1 MERPAR
7 PAARQGA
14 HAVRRLRKFRA
25 AARAACTVGAA
36 ALAGCASMGMP
47 PGGPVDKRPP
57 VLLFVLPDTGTVN
70 ARMRE
75 VQFRFDKVISE
86 RPRGA
91 QSLAQIVVVSPS
103 EGPVIV
109 DWRRRELAIRP
120 RRGWRANTAYT
131 VTILPGLVDLN
142 GNATTKPLHT
152 EFSTGSV
159 IPGGVVR
166 GVVFDW
172 VAQRVVSGARIEA
185 MIGSDTVLKYL
196 AAADSAGRF
205 ALPSLPPATLL
216 VRVFFD
222 QNNNLALDRRE
233 PWDSARVVLSDSVR
247 HDFYVFVHDSI
258 GPHPAVT
265 ATDSVTLR
273 VKFDRPL
280 MPGARLD
287 SSKFVVRRT
296 TDSLETPVR
305 RAWPASEYDSLAAV
319 RKRFT
324 ADSVA
329 KADTSAA
336 ARAARA
342 KTDSVRA
349 AVLRDSISNAQ
360 IASIRAA
367 RDTAKV
373 EPLPKPARPAPLS
386 EYVLE
391 LAAPL
396 VSGAG
401 MRLEVRDAVGL
412 SGAVRASPNQT
423 LFLWRRPEPKD
434 STAAKGLPAKKP

>member
-1 MERPAR
+1 
-7 PAARQGA
+7 
-14 HAVRRLRKFRA
+14 
-25 AARAACTVGAA
+25 
-36 ALAGCASMGMP
+36 MGMP
-47 PGGPVDKRPP
+47 PGGPLDKRPP

-91 QSLAQIVVVSPS
+91 QALERIVVISPS
-103 EGPVIV
+103 DGPAIV
-109 DWRRRELAIRP
+109 DWRRRDLAIRP

-131 VTILPGLVDLN
+131 VTILPGLTDLN

-172 VAQRVVSGARIEA
+172 IAQRVVSGARIEA
-185 MIGSDTVLKYL
+185 MIGSDTILKYL
-196 AAADSAGRF
+196 AVADSAGRF
-205 ALPSLPPATLL
+205 ALPSLPPSTML
-216 VRVFFD
+216 VRAFFD

-233 PWDSARVVLSDSVR
+233 PWDSTRVVLSDSAR

-258 GPHPAVT
+258 GPHPTVT
-265 ATDSVTLR
+265 PTDSVTLR

-280 MPGARLD
+280 LPGAGLD
-287 SSKFVVRRT
+287 SSKFVLRRAV
-296 TDSLETPVR
+296 DSSEVSVR
-305 RAWPASEYDSLAAV
+305 RAWPASEYDSVAAV
-319 RKRFT
+319 RKRVA
-324 ADSVA
+324 ADSA
-329 KADTSAA
+329 ARADTSEA
-336 ARAARA
+336 ARRVRA
-342 KTDSVRA
+342 KADSVRA
-349 AVLRDSISNAQ
+349 VALRDSTSNAQ

-367 RDTAKV
+367 RDSSKIV
-373 EPLPKPARPAPLS
+373 PLPKPARPAPIS

-434 STAAKGLPAKKP
+434 STAAKGPPVKKP

>member
-86 RPRGA
+86 RPRGT

-287 SSKFVVRRT
+287 SSKFVLRRT
-296 TDSLETPVR
+296 TDSSETPVR

-349 AVLRDSISNAQ
+349 AVLRDSLSNAQ

-412 SGAVRASPNQT
+412 SGAVRASPNQV

-434 STAAKGLPAKKP
+434 STAAKGPPAKKP

>member
-1 MERPAR
+1 
-7 PAARQGA
+7 
-14 HAVRRLRKFRA
+14 LRKVRDA
-25 AARAACTVGAA
+25 ALVACALGAS

-47 PGGPVDKRPP
+47 PGGPIDRRPP
-57 VLLFVLPDTGTVN
+57 VLLGVLPDTGTVN
-70 ARMRE
+70 ARIRE
-75 VQFRFDKVISE
+75 VRFRFDKVISE

-91 QSLAQIVVVSPS
+91 QSLAQIIVVSPS

-159 IPGGVVR
+159 IPGGAVR

-185 MIGSDTVLKYL
+185 MIGSDTILRYIS
-196 AAADSAGRF
+196 AADSAGRF
-205 ALPSLPPATLL
+205 ALTSLPPATLL
-216 VRVFFD
+216 VRAFFD
-222 QNNNLALDRRE
+222 QNTNQTLDRRE
-233 PWDSARVVLSDSVR
+233 PWDSVRVVLSDSAR
-247 HDFYVFVHDSI
+247 QDFYVFVHDSI
-258 GPHPAVT
+258 GPHPTVT
-265 ATDSVTLR
+265 PADSVTLR

-280 MPGARLD
+280 LPGARLD
-287 SSKFVVRRT
+287 SSKFVLRRV
-296 TDSLETPVR
+296 TDSSESPVR
-305 RAWPASEYDSLAAV
+305 HAWPASEYDSLAAV

-324 ADSVA
+324 ADSIA
-329 KADTSAA
+329 KADTSPAG
-336 ARAARA
+336 RAARTKA
-342 KTDSVRA
+342 DSARA
-349 AVLRDSISNAQ
+349 VALRDSISNAQ

-367 RDTAKV
+367 RDSTKV

-391 LAAPL
+391 LAVPL

-412 SGAVRASPNQT
+412 SGAVRPSPNQA
-423 LFLWRRPEPKD
+423 LFLWKRPEPKD
-434 STAAKGLPAKKP
+434 STATKKPPAKKP

>member
-1 MERPAR
+1 
-7 PAARQGA
+7 
-14 HAVRRLRKFRA
+14 
-25 AARAACTVGAA
+25 
-36 ALAGCASMGMP
+36 MGMP
-47 PGGPVDKRPP
+47 PGGPLDKRPP

-75 VQFRFDKVISE
+75 VLFRFDKVLSE

-103 EGPVIV
+103 DGPAIV
-109 DWRRRELAIRP
+109 DWRRQQLAIRP

-131 VTILPGLVDLN
+131 VTILPGLTDLN
-142 GNATTKPLHT
+142 GNSTTKPLHT

-172 VAQRVVSGARIEA
+172 VAQRAVSGARIEA
-185 MIGSDTVLKYL
+185 MIGADTILRYL

-205 ALPSLPPATLL
+205 VLPNLPPATVL
-216 VRVFFD
+216 VRAFFD

-233 PWDSARVVLSDSVR
+233 PWDSARVVLADSAR
-247 HDFYVFVHDSI
+247 LDFYVFVHDSI
-258 GPHPAVT
+258 GPHPTVT
-265 ATDSVTLR
+265 PTDSVTLR

-280 MPGARLD
+280 LPGARLD
-287 SSKFVVRRT
+287 SSNFVLRRT
-296 TDSLETPVR
+296 IDSSEARVR

-319 RKRFT
+319 RKKST
-324 ADSVA
+324 ADSAA

-336 ARAARA
+336 ARSARTKA
-342 KTDSVRA
+342 DSARA

-367 RDTAKV
+367 RDTSRV
-373 EPLPKPARPAPLS
+373 VPLPKPARPAPIS

-396 VSGAG
+396 VSNAG
-401 MRLEVRDAVGL
+401 MRLEVRGAVGL

-434 STAAKGLPAKKP
+434 STAAKGPPVKKP